1 MKFKKTTN
9 NNILLIFF
17 IFIILI
23 LLQNNKFFRKLYNVH
38 GVNLDTRLI
47 NIYGYCGQHSYGF
60 LKEVKNRYHLKKNL
74 NIADYIIQPNSAWLV
89 YNTSKETS
97 NKTNIFLNYK
107 KNLELNFSKQ
117 DKVFISDSLIQET
130 SGIKEIK
137 FIISPPINTTHIIE
151 IFKVV
156 DNNKIV
162 ILEKEINF
170 LTLKDNNFNLNYNTK
185 LINTSR
191 ESIYIALKNSDNR
204 TLEKI
209 NSIKLILKNEHQ
221 ILDKNIIFKKENCF
235 YTR

>member
-38 GVNLDTRLI
+38 DVNLDTRLI

-74 NIADYIIQPNSAWLV
+74 NIVDYVTQPNPRWLV
-89 YNTSKETS
+89 YDTSKENS

-107 KNLELNFSKQ
+107 KNLELNFFQQ
-117 DKVFISDSLIQET
+117 DKIFISDSLIQET

-137 FIISPPINTTHIIE
+137 YIE
-151 IFKVV
+151 
-156 DNNKIV
+156 DYNNDALVIYFLEQKKIQ
-162 ILEKEINF
+162 I
-170 LTLKDNNFNLNYNTK
+170 D
-185 LINTSR
+185 
-191 ESIYIALKNSDNR
+191 
-204 TLEKI
+204 KI
-209 NSIKLILKNEHQ
+209 
-221 ILDKNIIFKKENCF
+221 
-235 YTR
+235 